1 MINVCTLPSSQINRQ
16 VDELRYR
23 RVPLTFRRFADPF
36 KVPDNTALLQA
47 ILLAQTGQTSAIP
60 NVISSTSNDAF
71 SASINSLRPIPV
83 VLNHEGIN
91 HAEANMP
98 TIPVNP
104 TTPADVKIPL
114 ERKDDTVQ
122 FGQKQGSLSSLTDV
136 NPPAPLTGKIGS
148 NTMSFGSKQGGLV
161 NLLET
166 RNALNVKEK
175 LNLGHIKQNTSI
187 PVNLHVKQQ
196 EHKVRTMIN
205 KKTLLENEIRSFNAQ
220 FLGSNEQTRQSL
232 KKRIMAHKA
241 TVTKLDQAISNE
253 NSLTTKLKKME
264 SPVDTGAIEKKKKP
278 NRFQKSL
285 RGKGGR

>member
-1 MINVCTLPSSQINRQ
+1 MINVSTLPSSQINRE
-16 VDELRYR
+16 VDELLHR

-36 KVPDNTALLQA
+36 KVPDTTALLQA

-71 SASINSLRPIPV
+71 SASINSLRPVPV

-104 TTPADVKIPL
+104 TAPVDAQNTTK
-114 ERKDDTVQ
+114 KDRYAEAT
-122 FGQKQGSLSSLTDV
+122 T
-136 NPPAPLTGKIGS
+136 PLTKKSIE
-148 NTMSFGSKQGGLV
+148 NTGFGSKEGDV
-161 NLLET
+161 SNLIDS

-175 LNLGHIKQNTSI
+175 LNIGHIKQITNL
-187 PVNLHVKQQ
+187 PVNVHVKQQ
-196 EHKVRTMIN
+196 EQKVRTINN
-205 KKTLLENEIRSFNAQ
+205 KKLLLEKQNKSLEEQLMGNI
-220 FLGSNEQTRQSL
+220 NEQSKQSL
-232 KKRIMAHKA
+232 KKRIKAHN
-241 TVTKLDQAISNE
+241 VIITKLSQALSKE
-253 NSLTTKLKKME
+253 NSLTSTLKKME